1 MYSRYNQQQPGQ
13 KLVINPAVISGSDS
27 PVVVFNSANEVNA
40 SSTSTVKQAVRG
52 GTTVLGQTDSSATY
66 GESKAILCRL
76 KSPISVKVGT
86 ILMLCVPTCSGSGTA
101 TITTSQFPGTLSLQW
116 RARTVTTDWDPTTI
130 NWTGYGSLTFG
141 GITFSGGNSSSDS
154 LQRVTSTTTHTFGPH
169 GVDSITDTARRET
182 STAYTVYGITI
193 EPYITWTKDISD
205 GAPTLSSISGVFTLN
220 WATVTG
226 STTSDTSYYPGFILK
241 K

>member
-52 GTTVLGQTDSSATY
+52 GTTVTGQTDTTTTY

-76 KSPISVKVGT
+76 KTPISVKVGT
-86 ILMLCVPTCSGSGTA
+86 ILMLCLPTCTGSSTA
-101 TITTSQFPGTLSLQW
+101 SITTSQWPGTMTLNW
-116 RARTVTTDWDPTTI
+116 RARTVTTDWDPTTV
-130 NWTGYGSLTFG
+130 NWTIYSSLTFG
-141 GITFSGGNSSSDS
+141 GITFSGGTNTTDS
-154 LQRVTSTTTHTFGPH
+154 LQRVTSTTSHTFGPY

-182 STAYTVYGITI
+182 STSYTVYGITV
-193 EPYITWTKDISD
+193 EPYANWVKDASD
-205 GAPTLSSISGVFTLN
+205 GAAVLSSIQGIFTLN
-220 WATVTG
+220 WAAVTG